1 MTTAIVYGDLTL
13 HDLLK
18 VAKKVYDV
26 IGMGRKESHYQ
37 RCLMTELHALNIPAK
52 SEDPVPVF
60 YKGTMVWQGRADIV
74 IGDRFCVELKANGK
88 PPSHATRQL
97 LDYIQEKNKVVVL
110 HHTADE
116 GRPLHEKMYWG
127 VVINFNSSSHR
138 VEHLVVYPP
147 RRPITTGYL
156 ARTDCMDMK
165 EQDMPL
171 HRLRDKEPPL
181 HHRLR
186 DKEPRDYRPGDQVV
200 YDGNKR
206 AMIRAVK
213 LNSLDMQV
221 VYDLDMSGGEVLY
234 NVHSEFIAPVQNLVF
249 DRVVDAYSHR
259 DLITDL
265 DSFCQSHLQK
275 TVNPSEYVSFL
286 DILHGFER
294 FAQVKVIGSPKCL
307 WIRRHMQRKYRVT
320 YSRSPRECDREVIV
334 FGGLQRGLKFS

>member
-1 MTTAIVYGDLTL
+1 MATAIVYGDLTL
-13 HDLLK
+13 HGLITI
-18 VAKKVYDV
+18 AKKVYDA

-97 LDYIQEKNKVVVL
+97 LDYIQEKNKVIVL
-110 HHTADE
+110 HHAADE
-116 GRPLHEKMYWG
+116 DSPLHERMFWG
-127 VVINFNSSSHR
+127 VVINFNSSLHR

-147 RRPITTGYL
+147 KRPITAGRL
-156 ARTDCMDMK
+156 ARTDCIHIEDR
-165 EQDMPL
+165 EPPR
-171 HRLRDKEPPL
+171 HRLGDQEQPRRRQKDEEP
-181 HHRLR
+181 H
-186 DKEPRDYRPGDQVV
+186 DYRPGDQVV

-206 AMIRAVK
+206 AMVRAVK

-234 NVHSEFIAPVQNLVF
+234 NVHSEFIAPVQNIVF
-249 DRVVDAYSHR
+249 DRTVDAYSHR

-275 TVNPSEYVSFL
+275 TANPGEYVPFL

-307 WIRRHMQRKYRVT
+307 WIRRHMQRRYRVT
-320 YSRSPRECDREVIV
+320 YSRSPRERDREVIV